1 MKLVTYV
8 YSDSKRIGV
17 INHAGN
23 IIDVSDIVNSND
35 MNVLIE
41 HFSEIENSLKLC
53 CEGAGKN
60 AVPIDAVR
68 LLAPIPATRRNIF
81 CVGKNYYAHAE
92 EFGNSGYD
100 SSAAAGNVPANPIIF
115 SKPTTSICGPDDAI
129 DSTLD
134 PYNTIDYE
142 AELAVVLGKK
152 GRIAQDE
159 DPMSFVFGYTLVNDV
174 TSRHLQKLHSQ
185 WLLGKGIDGFCPMGP
200 VLVTADEFG
209 LPGSQTISCHVNG
222 ELRQQASVSDLI
234 FDIPR
239 LIKTIGQNIT
249 LLPGDVIAT
258 GTPAGVGLGFSPPR
272 YLVRGDSVTV
282 SMNEIGQLTNTII

>member
-1 MKLVTYV
+1 MKLVTYI
-8 YSDSKRIGV
+8 YSNTRKIGV

-23 IIDVSDIVNSND
+23 IIDVSDIVNTND

-41 HFSEIENSLKLC
+41 RFAEVESRLILC
-53 CEGAGKN
+53 CEGSGENEVA
-60 AVPIDAVR
+60 IDAVR
-68 LLAPIPATRRNIF
+68 LLAPIPDTRRNIF

-92 EFGNSGYD
+92 EFANSGYD

-115 SKPTTSICGPDDAI
+115 SKPSTAICGPGDAI

-152 GRIAQDE
+152 GRVAQDE
-159 DPMSFVFGYTLVNDV
+159 DPMTFVFGYTLVNDV
-174 TSRHLQKLHSQ
+174 TSRHLQKQHSQ

-209 LPGSQTISCHVNG
+209 APGSQTISCHVNG
-222 ELRQQASVSDLI
+222 ELRQQAPVSDLI

-272 YLVRGDSVTV
+272 YLARGDSVTV

>member
-1 MKLVTYV
+1 MKLVTYLLAGE
-8 YSDSKRIGV
+8 KKIGV
-17 INHAGN
+17 INHSGN
-23 IIDVSDIVNSND
+23 IIDVTEIVKTND

-41 HFSEIENSLKLC
+41 HYSAYENTLKLYR
-53 CEGAGKN
+53 ERSDGDEIALGE
-60 AVPIDAVR
+60 IR
-68 LLAPIPATRRNIF
+68 LLAPIPSTRRNIF

-100 SSAAAGNVPANPIIF
+100 SSAVAGNVPAYPIIF
-115 SKPTTSICGPDDAI
+115 SKPSTSISGPDDLI

-152 GRIAQDE
+152 GRVAEND
-159 DPMSFVFGYTLVNDV
+159 DPMSYVFGYTLVNDL

-185 WLLGKGIDGFCPMGP
+185 WILGKGIDGFCPMGP

-209 LPGSQTISCHVNG
+209 QPGEQKILCTVNG
-222 ELRQQASVSDLI
+222 EKRQEAAISDLI
-234 FDIPR
+234 FDIPT
-239 LIKTIGQNIT
+239 LIKTIGKSIT

-258 GTPAGVGLGFSPPR
+258 GTPAGVGLGLTPPK
-272 YLVRGDSVTV
+272 YLEKGDIVTV
-282 SMNEIGQLTNTII
+282 SMNEIGELTNAIK